1 MSDETLVLPL
11 ISLCAPTLRLGAGL
25 ENGTNAG
32 QSGPESGR
40 RGLPPAD
47 ELPSKIRC
55 RCLGLFQAVLK
66 RVAVNRRVAGS
77 NPK

>member
-1 MSDETLVLPL
+1 MSDETL
-11 ISLCAPTLRLGAGL
+11 SLAQFSLWAPTLRLGAGL

-47 ELPSKIRC
+47 D
-55 RCLGLFQAVLK
+55 
-66 RVAVNRRVAGS
+66 
-77 NPK
+77 

>member
-1 MSDETLVLPL
+1 MSDETLALAL
-11 ISLCAPTLRLGAGL
+11 ITLCAPTLRLGAGL

-47 ELPSKIRC
+47 DVPNEISC
-55 RCLGLFQAVLK
+55 RCLEW
-66 RVAVNRRVAGS
+66 
-77 NPK
+77 